1 MSKICSSSVSLYLA
15 GILAA
20 VVLLGL
26 IYFVPGLIAGVSTL
40 LLVGIIILVIV
51 IVLFAI
57 AIILKGLS
65 RLLASLRL

>member
-1 MSKICSSSVSLYLA
+1 MSKIYSSSVSLYLA

-20 VVLLGL
+20 IVLLGL

-40 LLVGIIILVIV
+40 LLVGIVALVIV
-51 IVLFAI
+51 IVLFAV
-57 AIILKGLS
+57 AIILRGLS